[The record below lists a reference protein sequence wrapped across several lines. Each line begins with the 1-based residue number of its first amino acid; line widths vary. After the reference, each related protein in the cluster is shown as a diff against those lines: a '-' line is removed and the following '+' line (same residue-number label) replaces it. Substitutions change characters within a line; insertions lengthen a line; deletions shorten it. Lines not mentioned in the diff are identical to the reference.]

1 LGSRSTI
8 APTIIHV
15 RPRCKV
21 VFSTLNLD
29 SPMRYIKKKVK
40 KQKTKSNLKKKK
52 KNNFFIGCPRC
63 KVEKEILHLSYT
75 YTYYC

>member
-1 LGSRSTI
+1 MAHHNMQSCGFSLLLWNCYGFTFIVVWDLGSRSTI

-29 SPMRYIKKKVK
+29 SPMRYIKKKKFK
-40 KQKTKSNLKKKK
+40 KQKTKSKK
-52 KNNFFIGCPRC
+52 
-63 KVEKEILHLSYT
+63 EK
-75 YTYYC
+75 